1 VYKLII
7 LLFSV
12 SVIFS
17 ASYAFAQEPQLATFQ
32 ESAQIIV
39 DQTISK
45 NVTASITLQ
54 STSIQEI
61 RIPADLENKI
71 RNTDKVVA
79 IILTNEESCVLGVLD
94 ESCIMI
100 NISREGIEGGII
112 AIQDLGKEI
121 GDMLIEEINN
131 VFDTDAQFHSVFI
144 HYEDESNRILETS
157 GVVSGRGIVSAVY
170 TMPKED
176 TDSMYEKISTILLP
190 KVIRDA
196 GGFYDI
202 AKIISRDEDSRMTFS
217 FIPLD
222 NSSLL

>member
-1 VYKLII
+1 MYKLII

-17 ASYAFAQEPQLATFQ
+17 ASYTFAQEPQLATFQ

-45 NVTASITLQ
+45 NITASITLQ

-121 GDMLIEEINN
+121 G
-131 VFDTDAQFHSVFI
+131 
-144 HYEDESNRILETS
+144 
-157 GVVSGRGIVSAVY
+157 
-170 TMPKED
+170 
-176 TDSMYEKISTILLP
+176 
-190 KVIRDA
+190 RDA
-196 GGFYDI
+196 PPGSGSPHSPRRARRRPPGHAELGQQDGRQIAGHRQGQRGRAVLPRGAGGPTPCP
-202 AKIISRDEDSRMTFS
+202 R
-217 FIPLD
+217 
-222 NSSLL
+222 